1 MTGGVFD
8 YRKAFD
14 LIDHALLA
22 RKLLALDM
30 PAGVS
35 FWIIDFLTLG
45 LGQIGI
51 VVITLKFA
59 SITERCLTQY
69 PWNLVEV
76 YSSLVVHAKRTFIA
90 SL

>member
-1 MTGGVFD
+1 MSASIGNSGKEPST
-8 YRKAFD
+8 A
-14 LIDHALLA
+14 
-22 RKLLALDM
+22 
-30 PAGVS
+30 
-35 FWIIDFLTLG
+35 LG

-69 PWNLVEV
+69 QWNLVEV
-76 YSSLVVHAKRTFIA
+76 YSSLVVHAKPTFNA